1 MAANA
6 YSYVSLV
13 LGLQN
18 VAYYGVEFN
27 KHAGSLYASGIVQSV
42 TLQDLNMKS
51 TNWNPEAELPIQR
64 PRVLKKIYNNTSAE
78 IDNVDAS

>member
-6 YSYVSLV
+6 YSFISLV

-18 VAYYGVEFN
+18 VGYYGAEFN
-27 KHAGSLYASGIVQSV
+27 KHAGALYASGIVQSV

-51 TNWNPEAELPIQR
+51 TNWNPEAELPIQT
-64 PRVLKKIYNNTSAE
+64 PRVLKKLYNNTSTE
-78 IDNVDAS
+78 IDN